1 MLQAVLDV
9 SVVGDGDI
17 WMMLLLLVMF
27 TMVLLMWPLVLI
39 ISALTLVSLDLEK
52 SLHCDMIC

>member
-9 SVVGDGDI
+9 AVVGDGDI
-17 WMMLLLLVMF
+17 WMMLLLLAMF
-27 TMVLLMWPLVLI
+27 TMVLLMWLLVLI

-52 SLHCDMIC
+52 SSHCDMIC